1 MICGAVKLKRIEVGA
16 TNPAETFGVF
26 PPEELQ
32 LFFSGSDVK
41 QVDRFASPDAGK
53 VRRRSGWFKP
63 RPFESFHLERF
74 KFTKH
79 FKNKT
84 LHCLSNWRTSSYF
97 ATALPMPP

>member
-1 MICGAVKLKRIEVGA
+1 MICRAVKLKRIIVGA

-32 LFFSGSDVK
+32 LLFTGSDVK

-63 RPFESFHLERF
+63 CPFESFHLQRL
-74 KFTKH
+74 KFLAK
-79 FKNKT
+79 F
-84 LHCLSNWRTSSYF
+84 F
-97 ATALPMPP
+97 